1 MKELKL
7 LPEDWKCEIDY
18 SSADVAISPAG
29 FISLLKTGERIEKP
43 EVWNFYRLAEC
54 KLIELTPEPR
64 PADSIKLS
72 ECDGKHVITVDNSRG
87 YNRRITYETHR
98 ENSCWY
104 VRDFDGKWCQRSS
117 CLVKLVEEMKL
128 TNIKIYDMSK

>member
-1 MKELKL
+1 MKL
-7 LPEDWKCEIDY
+7 LELLSEDWKDEINGTKAKFAINEFGQLSNQLPGIGFKY
-18 SSADVAISPAG
+18 HSDVKYYDI
-29 FISLLKTGERIEKP
+29 IDGEPVK
-43 EVWNFYRLAEC
+43 
-54 KLIELTPEPR
+54 LTPEPR

-72 ECDGKHVITVDNSRG
+72 ECDGRHVITVDNSKG
-87 YNRRITYETHR
+87 SNRRITYETHR

-117 CLVKLVEEMKL
+117 YLVELVEEMEL

>member
-7 LPEDWKCEIDY
+7 LAEDWKGEIDY
-18 SSADVAISPAG
+18 SRAAVRVWSNGVAIAHQARERSEG
-29 FISLLKTGERIEKP
+29 CKYYKIVRGELE
-43 EVWNFYRLAEC
+43 
-54 KLIELTPEPR
+54 ELRPLPR

-87 YNRRITYETHR
+87 SNRRITYETHR
-98 ENSCWY
+98 EKSCWY
-104 VRDFDGKWCQRSS
+104 VMDFDGKWHQRFS

-128 TNIKIYDMSK
+128 TNIKIYDMSQ